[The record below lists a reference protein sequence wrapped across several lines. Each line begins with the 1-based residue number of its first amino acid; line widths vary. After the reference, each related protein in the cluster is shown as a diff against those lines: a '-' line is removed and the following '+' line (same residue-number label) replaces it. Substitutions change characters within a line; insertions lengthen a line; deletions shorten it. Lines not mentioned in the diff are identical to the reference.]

1 MWLLLGNSLL
11 IQWLGFHTFT
21 AKGQG
26 SIPDQETKIPQAMQ
40 PKKKKKKSKKK
51 DGAGAN

>member
-21 AKGQG
+21 AQGQG

-40 PKKKKKKSKKK
+40 PKKKKVKKK
-51 DGAGAN
+51 MGRGRIKH